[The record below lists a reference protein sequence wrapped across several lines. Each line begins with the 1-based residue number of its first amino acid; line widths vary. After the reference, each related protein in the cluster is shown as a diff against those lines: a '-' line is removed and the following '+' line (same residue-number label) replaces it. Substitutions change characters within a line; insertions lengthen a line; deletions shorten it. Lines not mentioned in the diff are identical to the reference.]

1 MRPATPCSIERS
13 PGNVRKEQTLICM
26 HSSQIRNRDEAIH
39 KIEALMLKLTDDPK
53 SHFLFVPESRWMSIF
68 REHSFKVTTRH
79 GRPLH
84 PQEGHEHDKPFP
96 WKGVGY
102 IRYGTI
108 QSLLCNFTLSGGNYA
123 IQGLTLRANNQQY
136 LGGMHRP

>member
-1 MRPATPCSIERS
+1 
-13 PGNVRKEQTLICM
+13 M

-102 IRYGTI
+102 IRLRSYRLLTPAGAYVPGSAPGTADLTFKMKKVDPEV
-108 QSLLCNFTLSGGNYA
+108 QV
-123 IQGLTLRANNQQY
+123 QGLDMPHEVGRSVVPDNIQVSVQQ
-136 LGGMHRP
+136 R